1 MADTRSETRKRF
13 DAAFAAAL
21 KRKDKTFDFDG
32 RPIAVKLKEDSA
44 ETPKKPSMAAQG
56 LTAKGEPAP
65 LKNIPKLSDEEQS
78 MPAKKPSMAAQGLTA
93 KGEQAPLRNIP
104 VLPNKVEKEDKVS
117 TQESL
122 SSGEEAM
129 KRGGKV
135 KSSASKRAD
144 GIATKGFT
152 KGRYM

>member
-13 DAAFAAAL
+13 DTEFAAAR
-21 KRKDKTFDFDG
+21 KRGDKTFDFDG
-32 RPIAVKLKEDSA
+32 KSIAVKLKEDSA

-65 LKNIPKLSDEEQS
+65 L
-78 MPAKKPSMAAQGLTA
+78 
-93 KGEQAPLRNIP
+93 RNIP
-104 VLPNKVEKEDKVS
+104 ILPNKVEKQNLDEKGRIGNAIMRAEVEEAEANPRKVS
-117 TQESL
+117 TKESL
-122 SSGEEAM
+122 SPGEETM

-144 GIATKGFT
+144 GIAQKGHT
-152 KGRYM
+152 KGRYI

>member
-13 DAAFAAAL
+13 DTEFAAAR
-21 KRKDKTFDFDG
+21 KRGDKTFDFDG
-32 RPIAVKLKEDSA
+32 KSIAVKLKEDSA

-65 LKNIPKLSDEEQS
+65 L
-78 MPAKKPSMAAQGLTA
+78 
-93 KGEQAPLRNIP
+93 RNIP
-104 VLPNKVEKEDKVS
+104 ILPNKVEKEDKVF
-117 TQESL
+117 TKESL
-122 SSGEEAM
+122 SPGEETM

-135 KSSASKRAD
+135 RSSASKRAD
-144 GIATKGFT
+144 GIAQKGHT